1 MTSSIST
8 RFSGWIANQT
18 GNRAYRQAGD
28 NTYSCRHVEPSEH
41 VPTLLEDA
49 QTGLLSKPRSL
60 PPKYFYDE
68 TGSALFDRI
77 CDTRE
82 YYPTRAESA
91 LLQHHAPQIIEKTR
105 PEYIVEL
112 GSGTSRKTRFL
123 FDACAALG
131 ERPEYWPMDVCEPLL
146 IETAQSLTADYQ
158 WLTVNALVGDYH
170 GGFDYFPCIS
180 SDSLYLFLGGT
191 IGNFS
196 QHQAVDLLTRLRALM
211 SGNDRLLLGFDRVK
225 DSAALEA
232 AYNDAEGVTAEFN
245 LNLLRVLNEGLDA
258 DFDVDAFVHR
268 AIYNR
273 DDARI
278 EMYLEAKS
286 RQRVELAALGE
297 HLFIEKG
304 ERILTEISR
313 KFTPA
318 SIESLL
324 HESGF
329 CMVSHYESGQPAY
342 SLVLAEPE

>member
-1 MTSSIST
+1 MTGSIST
-8 RFSGWIANQT
+8 RLSGWIANQA
-18 GNRAYRQAGD
+18 GNRACRQTGD

-49 QTGLLSKPRSL
+49 QSGLLSRPRSL

-77 CDTRE
+77 CDTEE
-82 YYPTRAESA
+82 YYPTRTESA
-91 LLQHHAPQIIEKTR
+91 LLQRNAPRIIEHTL

-123 FDACAALG
+123 FDACEALG
-131 ERPEYWPMDVCEPLL
+131 AQPEYWPMDVCEPLL
-146 IETAQSLTADYQ
+146 IETAQSLTADYR
-158 WLTVNALVGDYH
+158 WLSVNALVGDYH
-170 GGFDYFPCIS
+170 GGFGDFPGTTG
-180 SDSLYLFLGGT
+180 DTLYLFLGGT

-196 QHQAVDLLTRLRALM
+196 QRQAVELLTRLRALM
-211 SGNDRLLLGFDRVK
+211 NGNDKLLLGFDRVK
-225 DSAALEA
+225 DPLALEA

-258 DFDVDAFVHR
+258 DFDVNAFEHR

-273 DDARI
+273 DAARI
-278 EMYLEAKS
+278 EMYLEAKL

-297 HLFIEKG
+297 NLLIEKG

-313 KFTPA
+313 KFTPTA
-318 SIESLL
+318 IENLL